1 MKKDIRHKPHIGD
14 LTADRIDRIRTMQEA
29 IERAASGILML
40 AMEIGDE
47 LMAEKAAR
55 PHGTFLPWLR
65 DNLGSMGLR
74 SERTAHDYMRLSAQR
89 GQIERTMAAEPVESI
104 RGALRLLGPS
114 RALTAN
120 TAGGAASDPSAD
132 KTSAFS
138 AATADIPPP
147 GKPTN
152 PRSRR
157 AFAIGHMPNELRMNP
172 DQLRAVLE
180 WYESDQLTAA
190 YRAAH
195 GGDRAKPRK
204 PIARVSAVVKPKAKR
219 TLERTAKRYDMTQGE
234 LIEQLLAFA
243 DQVAAHVD
251 TKADKT
257 NRKGG
262 GHAKR

>member
-1 MKKDIRHKPHIGD
+1 MIKDIRHKPHIGD
-14 LTADRIDRIRTMQEA
+14 LTADRIDRIRAMQEA
-29 IERAASGILML
+29 MQAAGRAIVSL

-65 DNLGSMGLR
+65 DNIGSMGLK

-89 GQIERTMAAEPVESI
+89 GEIERLMDAEPVESI
-104 RGALRLLGPS
+104 RAALRLLGTS
-114 RALTAN
+114 RALPGHA
-120 TAGGAASDPSAD
+120 AGGTASDPSAA
-132 KTSAFS
+132 TSA
-138 AATADIPPP
+138 AATADNTSA
-147 GKPTN
+147 GKPVN

-157 AFAIGHMPNELRMNP
+157 AFAISHMPNELRIAP
-172 DQLRAVLE
+172 DQLRAILE
-180 WYESDQLTAA
+180 WYESEQLTAA
-190 YRAAH
+190 YRAAN
-195 GGDRAKPRK
+195 GGDKPKPRK

-219 TLERTAKRYDMTQGE
+219 ALERTAKRYDMTQGE

-257 NRKGG
+257 NKRGV